1 MGPNRH
7 ELGLVLR
14 LRAEAALTILG
25 EIIGLAE
32 PLGDSKPCFPL
43 GNFGMMKPV
52 YVRCRFESRFLRDT
66 ILLQFAKYAL
76 NDLLANQLGDS
87 DRFVLA
93 THSTSHPIPGSAII
107 RPLPYKIL
115 ARQQMTM
122 LLNCVFYA
130 NSSRAVKPRRP
141 DL

>member
-7 ELGLVLR
+7 ELELAPR
-14 LRAEAALTILG
+14 LRSEAALTILG
-25 EIIGLAE
+25 EVTGLAE

-52 YVRCRFESRFLRDT
+52 YGRCRFESRFLRDT
-66 ILLQFAKYAL
+66 ILLQFAKYAPY
-76 NDLLANQLGDS
+76 DLLANQLGES

-107 RPLPYKIL
+107 RPLP
-115 ARQQMTM
+115 
-122 LLNCVFYA
+122 
-130 NSSRAVKPRRP
+130 
-141 DL
+141 